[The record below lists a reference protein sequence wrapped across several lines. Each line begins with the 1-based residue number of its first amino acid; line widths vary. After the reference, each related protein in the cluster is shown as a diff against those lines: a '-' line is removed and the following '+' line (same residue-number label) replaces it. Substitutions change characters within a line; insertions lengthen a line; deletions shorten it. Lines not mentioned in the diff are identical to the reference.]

1 MNPYWVT
8 LIPTSA
14 PLGGFYHSAVN
25 SMSMMKAALTLFQ
38 RCQPSVCGM
47 LGRRALIAC
56 LAMFTALALPT
67 PALPQDVQAPCRLCD
82 STSQSVEEKPALP
95 ISLDVE
101 ASLDFDQLILAGTG
115 SGSAELGPDGSRSV
129 TGTVTALSARAV
141 VGEVVIRGEPGRML
155 RVDLPRNIELFGFNG
170 GSIQIDSIR
179 SDLPPMPRLDAN
191 GKLGFRFGGVIRI
204 AGDTDGQFR
213 GDVRIDVEYF

>member
-1 MNPYWVT
+1 MV
-8 LIPTSA
+8 
-14 PLGGFYHSAVN
+14 V
-25 SMSMMKAALTLFQ
+25 MKAALTLFQ
-38 RCQPSVCGM
+38 RCVLSVGAM

-56 LAMFTALALPT
+56 LAIIAGTGIAT
-67 PALPQDVQAPCRLCD
+67 PALPQDVQAPCRLCG
-82 STSQSVEEKPALP
+82 SNSQSFEEKPATP

-101 ASLDFDQLILAGTG
+101 ASLDFDQLILAGIG
-115 SGSAELGPDGSRSV
+115 SGTAELGPDGSRSV
-129 TGTVTALSARAV
+129 TGTVTALSARAM

-179 SDLPPMPRLDAN
+179 SDLPSAPRLDSN
-191 GKLGFRFGGVIRI
+191 GKLNFRFGGVIRV

-213 GDVRIDVEYF
+213 GDVRIDVDYF